1 MQAAAMAATARP
13 AAGAATGAATGA
25 ASGHHWPSIG
35 SKDFDMAGAAFARS
49 FDRLIA

>member
-1 MQAAAMAATARP
+1 MQAATMA
-13 AAGAATGAATGA
+13 AAGAAAATTATA
-25 ASGHHWPSIG
+25 AAVGHHWPSIG

>member
-1 MQAAAMAATARP
+1 MQAATMA
-13 AAGAATGAATGA
+13 AAGAAATTATAAA
-25 ASGHHWPSIG
+25 VGHHWPSIG

>member
-13 AAGAATGAATGA
+13 AAGAATGAA
-25 ASGHHWPSIG
+25 GHHWPSIG

>member
-1 MQAAAMAATARP
+1 MQAAAMAA
-13 AAGAATGAATGA
+13 AGAAATAATA
-25 ASGHHWPSIG
+25 AAVGHHWPSIG

>member
-1 MQAAAMAATARP
+1 MA
-13 AAGAATGAATGA
+13 AAGAAAATTA
-25 ASGHHWPSIG
+25 AAVGHHWPSIG

>member
-1 MQAAAMAATARP
+1 MA
-13 AAGAATGAATGA
+13 AAGAAAATA
-25 ASGHHWPSIG
+25 AAVGHHWPSIG

>member
-1 MQAAAMAATARP
+1 MAATARP
-13 AAGAATGAATGA
+13 AAGA

>member
-1 MQAAAMAATARP
+1 MQATAMAATARP
-13 AAGAATGAATGA
+13 AAGAATGA

>member
-1 MQAAAMAATARP
+1 MAATAQAAAAGG
-13 AAGAATGAATGA
+13 AAGAAGAAA
-25 ASGHHWPSIG
+25 GHRWPSIG